1 MAVPVTCETVGL
13 AVRRW
18 LIACREN
25 MLRYVI
31 SKEYGRLMLV
41 KKRILVTVA
50 WIILGILISGAITA
64 FLLQDAPRRE
74 WNARA
79 GAAGSFAGL
88 VIAIGC
94 GAIWL
99 PWAARIGAEK
109 RKERERKNAR
119 RSRKS

>member
-1 MAVPVTCETVGL
+1 M
-13 AVRRW
+13 
-18 LIACREN
+18 ACREN
-25 MLRYVI
+25 ILRPFLNKVC
-31 SKEYGRLMLV
+31 GRLMTV
-41 KKRILVTVA
+41 KIRILVTVA
-50 WIILGILISGAITA
+50 WIVLGILVSGAITA
-64 FLLQDAPRRE
+64 FLLQDAPERE

-88 VIAIGC
+88 VIAVGC

-109 RKERERKNAR
+109 RKERERKAAR